1 MEFGIDTN
9 KEAIKTLP
17 ASSERSIFCLNCLHL
32 CPFLF
37 LLIYLTHCVFIDT
50 FINGMNHS
58 DLYML
63 LKMKK
68 KKSTKFPKNLI
79 PFEFCI
85 VRICVK
91 KFHPSH

>member
-1 MEFGIDTN
+1 MKEMEFGIDTN

-17 ASSERSIFCLNCLHL
+17 ASSEHSIFCLNCLHL

-68 KKSTKFPKNLI
+68 KKKKHKISK
-79 PFEFCI
+79 EFDS
-85 VRICVK
+85 
-91 KFHPSH
+91 F

>member
-1 MEFGIDTN
+1 MKEMEFGIDTN

-17 ASSERSIFCLNCLHL
+17 ASSEHSIFCLNCLHL

-63 LKMKK
+63 LKMRKK
-68 KKSTKFPKNLI
+68 AQNFQ
-79 PFEFCI
+79 
-85 VRICVK
+85 RI
-91 KFHPSH
+91 